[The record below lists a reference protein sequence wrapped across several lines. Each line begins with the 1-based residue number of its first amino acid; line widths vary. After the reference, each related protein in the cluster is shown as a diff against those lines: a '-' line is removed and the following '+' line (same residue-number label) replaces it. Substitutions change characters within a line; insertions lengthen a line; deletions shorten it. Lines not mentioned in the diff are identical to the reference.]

1 MANVLFLVL
10 FRQRKISLH
19 ANGGNVFNRDDGVVG
34 LVVLTL
40 VRSSVGVSGSLL
52 PSSELR
58 SAESERNFLNTENV
72 NADLAHRALTV
83 PGRSRY

>member
-10 FRQRKISLH
+10 FLQRKISLH
-19 ANGGNVFNRDDGVVG
+19 ANGSNVSNRDDGVVG
-34 LVVLTL
+34 LVVLIL

-52 PSSELR
+52 PSSKLW

-72 NADLAHRALTV
+72 NADLAHRGFTV
-83 PGRSRY
+83 PGRSRH